1 VASAGSHNLLDQ
13 SAANLFQYC
22 LKASSLKMDPKYA
35 IGVDGCVDTNG
46 VAQAG
51 VLDDGS
57 IVAPILR
64 LLGQRFNVAETD
76 DVDALR
82 SRLLI

>member
-1 VASAGSHNLLDQ
+1 VASAGSHNWLDQ
-13 SAANLFQYC
+13 SAADLFQYC

-51 VLDDGS
+51 S

-64 LLGQRFNVAETD
+64 LLGQRFNIAETD